1 MLYTDTIAAIATPVG
16 EGGVGIVRLSGSDAL
31 SILKRVFE
39 PMRGGKQYRPQLMR
53 YGRVVDAAGQPVDE
67 ALAVFFRGPHS
78 YTREDVVEI
87 HCHGGALPLRATLE
101 LALRA
106 GARRA
111 EPGEFTLRAF
121 LNGRVDLAQAE
132 ATLDLIQARTQTGMQ
147 LALNQL
153 GGRLSRT
160 VSTVRDQLIGALA
173 YLTALVDFPE
183 DDVPEQEVL
192 QPLRAALAD
201 VEQLYRSADQGILY
215 RYGARAVL
223 VGRPNAGKSSLLNA
237 LLQVER
243 AIVTPIAGTTRDTLE
258 ETANLGGVPVVLID
272 TAGIT
277 QTNDPV
283 EQIGVERSRRA
294 LASADI
300 VLLVLDRSAVLTD
313 EDVAIAQLTH
323 GRPTVLV
330 ANKADLPIQMDA
342 APLIATHPTLRA
354 QLATSAT
361 TGEGLIELGEV
372 VARTLLGDAQLTG
385 ETMVTN
391 PRHRDALARSLEH
404 LRSAVDA
411 LQGNVPVDLVAVDVT
426 AAVQALG
433 EVTGETVG
441 EDLLATIFSRFCI
454 GK

>member
-16 EGGVGIVRLSGSDAL
+16 EGGVGIVRLSGPDAL
-31 SILKRVFE
+31 SSLRRLFT
-39 PMRGGKQYRPQLMR
+39 PMRGGQRFKPQMLR
-53 YGRVVDAAGQPVDE
+53 YGRIIDAEGHTVDE
-67 ALAVFFRGPHS
+67 AMAVYFKAPHS

-87 HCHGGALPLRATLE
+87 HCHGGALPLRRTLE
-101 LALRA
+101 LALSC

-121 LNGRVDLAQAE
+121 LNGRIDLAQAE
-132 ATLDLIQARTQTGMQ
+132 ATLDLIQARTQTGLQ
-147 LALNQL
+147 LALDQL
-153 GGRLSRT
+153 GGRLSRQ
-160 VSTVRDQLIGALA
+160 VQQARNDLIGALA

-192 QPLRAALAD
+192 QPLRSALAQ
-201 VEQLYRSADQGILY
+201 VERLYRGADQGILY

-277 QTNDPV
+277 ETADPV
-283 EQIGVERSRRA
+283 ERIGVERSRRA
-294 LASADI
+294 LASADV
-300 VLLVLDRSAVLTD
+300 VLLVLDRSAPLTE
-313 EDVAIAQLTH
+313 EDLRIAALTH
-323 GRPTVLV
+323 GRPTIAVY
-330 ANKADLPIQMDA
+330 NKADLPAQLDP
-342 APLIATHPTLRA
+342 APLLASHPTIRA
-354 QLATSAT
+354 ESTTSAAL
-361 TGEGLIELGEV
+361 GEGLSELGET
-372 VARTLLGDAQLTG
+372 VAQTLLGNASLTG
-385 ETMVTN
+385 ETLVTN
-391 PRHRDALARSLEH
+391 PRHREALSRSLDH
-404 LRSAVDA
+404 LRSAVAA
-411 LQGNVPVDLVAVDVT
+411 LELSVPVDLVAIDVT

-433 EVTGETVG
+433 EVTGESVG
-441 EDLLATIFSRFCI
+441 EDLLSTIFSRFCI